1 MAEEE
6 ANRKFYEELFEEPS
20 YVGTVAEEEKFAEPN
35 YMQEWEE
42 EAPKGSFFEK
52 FDSIRRVILGNK
64 ARILVV
70 LLCMYLAY
78 AGIVFYL
85 LYFNAGIAIDASINR
100 TTNSI
105 DVTVRNEASHMIKL
119 LEVRLLVDDEQFG
132 KTKKIG
138 ALRQGRETILNFPAD
153 FGAGKKIT
161 VEASAPFHLTVKRIL
176 EVSGLQQI
184 KVRST
189 LKLSREALIVDQNL
203 LITLELC
210 NLGSALDAIVITFGY
225 DPIFDSE
232 SEKFT
237 NISLQKDE
245 CGELPY
251 MVSANES
258 GTGEIY
264 FNINAYDYSD
274 KIRKEI
280 KVER

>member
-1 MAEEE
+1 
-6 ANRKFYEELFEEPS
+6 
-20 YVGTVAEEEKFAEPN
+20 VGAVEEEEKFAEPT
-35 YMQEWEE
+35 YMREWEE
-42 EAPKGSFFEK
+42 EERPTSGIFEK
-52 FDSIRRVILGNK
+52 FDGIRRVILGNK

-85 LYFNAGIAIDASINR
+85 LYFNAGIVIDASVNR
-100 TTNSI
+100 ATDSI
-105 DVTVRNEASHMIKL
+105 DVTVKNEASHMIKW

-138 ALRQGRETILNFPAD
+138 ALRQGKETTLNFPAN

-189 LKLSREALIVDQNL
+189 LQLSREALIVDQNL
-203 LITLELC
+203 QIALELC
-210 NLGSALDAIVITFGY
+210 NLGSALDEIVITFGY

-232 SEKFT
+232 SEKFKS
-237 NISLQKDE
+237 ISLQSDE
-245 CGELPY
+245 CKELPY
-251 MVSANES
+251 LIRAKSA
-258 GTGEIY
+258 GAGEIY

-280 KVER
+280 KVEK